1 MQVKLAE
8 FTLTPLR
15 LPSIYA
21 AANPSLPGGG
31 GAIPDKRGD

>member
-1 MQVKLAE
+1 MQVRLAE

-31 GAIPDKRGD
+31 VIPDKRGD